1 MSDRGDI
8 RRDLEPGMDP
18 GEAAAL
24 AEVGERLRGGRPV
37 PAAAFRG
44 DLRRSLM
51 ARAGEADDPRG
62 PAPARLRLWI
72 AANGAAGAGLLFVA
86 LLSVAGVGPLAA

>member
-1 MSDRGDI
+1 MSGAQDI

-24 AEVGERLRGGRPV
+24 VELGERLQSARPV

-44 DLRRSLM
+44 ELRRRLLGG
-51 ARAGEADDPRG
+51 AGRPG
-62 PAPARLRLWI
+62 PAPARVRLWI
-72 AANGAAGAGLLFVA
+72 AANGAAGAA
-86 LLSVAGVGPLAA
+86 LLLVAAASVAGLGPLAA